1 MSKRDVSQ
9 EILNGIQEVKASK
22 VGKQH
27 LRMHSFRVPSPR
39 KVIRAT

>member
-1 MSKRDVSQ
+1 MSKRDVGQ

-27 LRMHSFRVPSPR
+27 PRMHSFRVASPR
-39 KVIRAT
+39 KLLRAT